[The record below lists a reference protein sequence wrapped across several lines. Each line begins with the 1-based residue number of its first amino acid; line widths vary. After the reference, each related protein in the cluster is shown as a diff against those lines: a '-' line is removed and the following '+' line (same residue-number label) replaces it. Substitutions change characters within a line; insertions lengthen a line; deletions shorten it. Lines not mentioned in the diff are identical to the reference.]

1 MNHENLPR
9 TCRGFHR
16 RVFSMKSLRKTEE
29 GNPPRSGRANL
40 ILTNWVCH
48 HRHVIILFFFLINSN
63 RKPAEALHR
72 QV

>member
-29 GNPPRSGRANL
+29 GNPPMGGRHK
-40 ILTNWVCH
+40 ILWIFGYT
-48 HRHVIILFFFLINSN
+48 
-63 RKPAEALHR
+63 LHR
-72 QV
+72 QVVFLFFYK